1 MKHPNSRAERL
12 KIKEKKNE
20 KKRQTAEAREARL
33 RRKQLLL
40 QQSKTS
46 FDQEVQDGHPDD
58 YTETGQ

>member
-1 MKHPNSRAERL
+1 MKHPTSRAERL

-33 RRKQLLL
+33 RRKALLL
-40 QQSKTS
+40 
-46 FDQEVQDGHPDD
+46 QEVQDGHPDD

>member
-40 QQSKTS
+40 Q
-46 FDQEVQDGHPDD
+46 EAEDGHQDH
-58 YTETGQ
+58 YEGNI